1 MAQVCDS
8 EMIALFRLGDKQA
21 FKGIYMKYHD
31 RIYNFCLKLI
41 ADENEAQDIV
51 QLVFIALW
59 NQREQIEINKPI
71 ESYIYALARYTV
83 YHAFRKRLYQKAVLE
98 NLMEEPQYADE
109 IIDEIAVKELG
120 RYLEEL
126 IEKLPP
132 KRKEI
137 FKLNRTEGLTYK
149 EIATRLNISENTVD
163 TQIRKSLI
171 VLRQEYEKRYK

>member
-8 EMIALFRLGDKQA
+8 EMITLLKLGDKQA

-31 RIYNFCLKLI
+31 RIYNFSLKLI

-51 QLVFIALW
+51 QMVFIALW
-59 NQREQIEINKPI
+59 NQRECIDINKPV

-83 YHAFRKRLYQKAVLE
+83 YHAFRKRLYQKAAME
-98 NLMEEPQYADE
+98 NLIEEPQHADE
-109 IIDEIAVKELG
+109 IIDEIAFKELG
-120 RYLEEL
+120 SYLEEL

-132 KRKEI
+132 KRREI

-149 EIATRLNISENTVD
+149 EIAARLNISENTVD
-163 TQIRKSLI
+163 TQIRKSLV